1 MFITCLEQLLELAI
15 HVSLHIA
22 SVRVIGAFVLHRAM
36 DESTCALS
44 DASDDSTS
52 LDFTDEETA
61 EGGVLDMSAVFSTV
75 SLPISADPVLMSPA
89 LASTQSSLPVDQQD
103 LTHASLLKVA
113 LDSLGLT
120 NRPWKRRRVSGKQA
134 LDARVLEL
142 LVSNPAQ
149 VSLAHSCTEA
159 QQTEAYNEFGYWYIR
174 IKGMEWREGAK
185 EVSARMRD
193 LSNQQQYHWFLVR
206 EARMATCQAKD
217 VTTNRSHRASRGSA
231 SSGDSLADTH
241 NLAQESSDVLQAPG
255 MLLT

>member
-44 DASDDSTS
+44 DASDDSTL

-134 LDARVLEL
+134 LDAQVLEL

-149 VSLAHSCTEA
+149 VSLAKSCTKA
-159 QQTEAYNEFGYWYIR
+159 QQTKAYNEFRYWYIR
-174 IKGMEWREGAK
+174 IKGMRQGSK
-185 EVSARMRD
+185 RQGS
-193 LSNQQQYHWFLVR
+193 
-206 EARMATCQAKD
+206 K
-217 VTTNRSHRASRGSA
+217 RSHARSFESAAVPLVFGPGSSHGNLPGEGCDNGQASQSVQRVSV
-231 SSGDSLADTH
+231 
-241 NLAQESSDVLQAPG
+241 QRR
-255 MLLT
+255 